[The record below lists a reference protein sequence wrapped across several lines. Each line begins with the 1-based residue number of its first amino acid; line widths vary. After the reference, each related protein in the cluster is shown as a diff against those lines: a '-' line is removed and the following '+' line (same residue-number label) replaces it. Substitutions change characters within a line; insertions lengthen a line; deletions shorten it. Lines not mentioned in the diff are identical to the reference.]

1 MHSPEIGP
9 LQSNRPNSSLTTPAN
24 SADSDVPLQRDR
36 ASVWTEHSGAELS
49 ALQDTPAD
57 LPALF
62 DAVVARWPDA
72 KALIWR
78 TGQATFRELDR
89 LSRTLAAM
97 LEADGAARGEI
108 VAFWMNAGAPA
119 QHRLLFLAIQIAVY
133 RLGCALLPLGQQQP
147 PAQTHAQIEALGVR
161 FVIDATAALDDLPGW
176 AEGAHRESIPGF
188 VETVVTV
195 RRRLGAGPGLPAGT
209 AVVLTTSGTTGT
221 PKAICLSDAMLLG
234 FLSGMVA
241 TGTVPQ
247 LPWLMGANIGFDMAL
262 ADVWLPWLH
271 GQPVIVLETE
281 RRTPPALA
289 EAYRLGARVVSLSPT
304 VAAAALREDTAC
316 FARFHTLML
325 IGEILPRSL
334 ARRLA
339 ETAPGLAVMN
349 GYGPAETAILA
360 TVCRVAAAEDGPVPL
375 GRALPGYRVVVAD
388 PDTLTPLPRHSRG
401 ELLIASA
408 APALGYVDR
417 NMSAERFVELPGEA
431 PGPFM
436 RTGDIGWVDERGEV
450 QLVGRNDRQLKM
462 AGVRIELD
470 GIEHVIDR
478 VPGVEQVGAVALKS
492 HGAPRVIA
500 VVQPSPAVTDRVA
513 LRTAILA
520 HCRDWL
526 PRAAIPA
533 KVVFID
539 AMPTGGSGKKS
550 HSALLA
556 MLEGYGE
563 LADAADDRP
572 LPEPGTL
579 EATIASMWAELLR
592 GNGVSAKPIHLSDDV
607 FCLGA
612 SSLDTILMAERI
624 ERAFAVRIAD
634 DQLFLHATIADQAAM
649 VRAAMSER
657 AAEPIADHA
666 QQAISHRVVSH
677 RVISHRVI
685 SHRVIS
691 HRLIRTARGAGQPRG
706 SAISPPELGGG
717 APHMGI
723 VAASALDDYD
733 ILACTTQ
740 LTGKR
745 LTDDGLWFE
754 TADAIAGQILSGQL
768 PRPAVLIGFSIA
780 GWMGWFID
788 RLLVAAGGDPT
799 PVINLDGGALHL
811 RQKGWM
817 ERIEP
822 LLPPADTT
830 PPARMLLVHRAKPG
844 RFIVGPRLEADW
856 APTGALINSV
866 SVRSVVH
873 MDCGRPEAVS
883 GCREVFAAFASDPG
897 RACLHEPPLS
907 VSGTGAALFEML
919 DSPEPPR
926 GSEVGDQ
933 LSALPAAPIENEIR
947 IPLLFLA
954 MCTGDAEVALHTAR
968 RLSDEDPGF
977 RPAVYAEVA
986 ILSALKR
993 QEAAAA
999 RVAEWISLQGAD
1011 AKMQARAEPR
1021 RASAGS
1027 WTAGADLVLGSE
1039 AALDFAA
1046 GFFA

>member
-1 MHSPEIGP
+1 MRSPEIGP
-9 LQSNRPNSSLTTPAN
+9 LRRDDQLDSGQSQPAAPAC
-24 SADSDVPLQRDR
+24 SADSGIPLQRDR
-36 ASVWTEHSGAELS
+36 AAVWAEHSATGPS
-49 ALQDTPAD
+49 ALQDDPAD

-62 DAVVARWPDA
+62 DAVAARWPDA
-72 KALIWR
+72 KALVCR
-78 TGQATFRELDR
+78 TGEATFRELDSS
-89 LSRTLAAM
+89 SRTVAAM
-97 LEADGAARGEI
+97 LLAHGAARGDI
-108 VAFWMNAGAPA
+108 VAFRMAAGAPA
-119 QHRLLFLAIQIAVY
+119 RHRSLFLATQIAAY

-147 PAQTHAQIEALGVR
+147 PAQTRAQIEALGAR
-161 FVIDATAALDDLPGW
+161 FVIDATAALDDLPDR
-176 AEGAHRESIPGF
+176 AAGAHRERITGF
-188 VETVVTV
+188 GDAAVTV
-195 RRRLGAGPGLPAGT
+195 RRHVAAGPELPAGT

-221 PKAICLSDAMLLG
+221 PKAICLSNAMLLG
-234 FLSGMVA
+234 FLRGIVA
-241 TGTVPQ
+241 TGTVPG

-262 ADVWLPWLH
+262 ADVWLPWLQ
-271 GQPVIVLETE
+271 GQPVVVLETE
-281 RRTPPALA
+281 RRTPSALA

-304 VAAAALREDTAC
+304 VAAAALREDAAC
-316 FARFHTLML
+316 FAGFHTLVL

-339 ETAPGLAVMN
+339 ETAPELAVIN

-360 TVCRVAAAEDGPVPL
+360 TVCRVAAAADGPVPL

-388 PDTLTPLPRHSRG
+388 PDTLAPLPRHSQG

-417 NMSAERFVELPGEA
+417 EMSAERFVELPGEA
-431 PGPFM
+431 PGRFM

-450 QLVGRNDRQLKM
+450 QLAGRNDRQVKM

-478 VPGVEQVGAVALKS
+478 VPGVEQVGAVAVKMQD
-492 HGAPRVIA
+492 APRVIA
-500 VVQPSPAVTDRVA
+500 VVHPSPAATDRVA
-513 LRTAILA
+513 LRTAILT
-520 HCRDWL
+520 HCREWL

-550 HSALLA
+550 HSALVA
-556 MLEGYGE
+556 MLEGSSE
-563 LADAADDRP
+563 PIDADDDRP

-592 GNGVSAKPIHLSDDV
+592 GNGVDTALIRLSDDV

-634 DQLFLHATIADQAAM
+634 DQLFLRTTIAEQAGLI
-649 VRAAMSER
+649 RAAMAEC
-657 AAEPIADHA
+657 AAEPIPDHA
-666 QQAISHRVVSH
+666 GRAIRHHV
-677 RVISHRVI
+677 
-685 SHRVIS
+685 
-691 HRLIRTARGAGQPRG
+691 IRTARRSGQARG
-706 SAISPPELGGG
+706 TAISPPGIGGG
-717 APHMGI
+717 APYMGI
-723 VAASALDDYD
+723 IAANALHDYD
-733 ILACTTQ
+733 ILACTIP
-740 LTGKR
+740 LGGKP
-745 LTDDGLWFE
+745 LTDDGVWFE
-754 TADAIAGQILSGQL
+754 TGRAIAGQILSGEL

-788 RLLVAAGGDPT
+788 RLLVAAGADPT

-811 RQKGWM
+811 SREGWM
-817 ERIEP
+817 ECIEP
-822 LLPPADTT
+822 LLPAPDTAQPAQ
-830 PPARMLLVHRAKPG
+830 MLLVHRGNPG
-844 RFIVGPRLEADW
+844 RFIVSPRLNADW
-856 APTGALINSV
+856 ALAGTRIEHLT
-866 SVRSVVH
+866 VRSVVH
-873 MDCGRPEAVS
+873 TDCCRPEAIRAFS
-883 GCREVFAAFASDPG
+883 ESFAAFASDPG
-897 RACLHEPPLS
+897 RTFALEPQPSL
-907 VSGTGAALFEML
+907 SGTGAALFEML

-926 GSEVGDQ
+926 GSEMRDLLG
-933 LSALPAAPIENEIR
+933 ALPGAQIETAIR

-954 MCTGDAEVALHTAR
+954 VCTGAAEIALHTAC
-968 RLSDEDPGF
+968 RLSAEDAGF

-986 ILSALKR
+986 ILSELGR

-999 RVAEWISLQGAD
+999 RAAEWISRQGAD

-1021 RASAGS
+1021 RAAAGS
-1027 WTAGADLVLGSE
+1027 WTAGGDLALAND